1 MAHRGERAF
10 DDVRGAQMLPVLGR
24 EVVSRAPRSGAGAA
38 GLSLYVREDENARDE
53 DVYDNRVLER
63 VLIPRVFIRF

>member
-24 EVVSRAPRSGAGAA
+24 EVVEAEHHGAVQVQRGF
-38 GLSLYVREDENARDE
+38 SLYVREDENARDE
-53 DVYDNRVLER
+53 DV
-63 VLIPRVFIRF
+63 